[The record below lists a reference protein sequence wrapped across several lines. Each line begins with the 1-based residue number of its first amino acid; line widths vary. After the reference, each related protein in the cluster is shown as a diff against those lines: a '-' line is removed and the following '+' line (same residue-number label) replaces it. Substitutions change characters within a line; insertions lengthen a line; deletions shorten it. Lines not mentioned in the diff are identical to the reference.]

1 MAKTKPETG
10 RPRWVPVVEFVT
22 VIVTLALMVLGCM
35 MVLPNYM
42 MIVGGRPVLLNQETV
57 DLRDARLSVEEYEA
71 LREKMGD
78 KEILWSVPI
87 GGQYHES
94 SSEYIILDQLKE
106 EEIPNFRYLPNLKTV
121 DAGECADHGALTAL
135 QEAYPGLNVEW
146 MIHLGSQKWSRDMDS
161 LDLREIPV
169 TAQELMD
176 TLGYFADGTQVRLK
190 EFSLTD
196 EEIRTLTETYPELQ
210 IFWGVELMGEIYSS
224 GEKKLSFA
232 GQSVDPDVLASVAD
246 QFTGVEEM
254 DLTGC
259 GLSLAELV
267 RIQEVYPGAVLLSE
281 MELHGLKF
289 TTLAEELDFSGIQ
302 MASFEEIEQAVRVMP
317 NLKKVIM
324 SDCGF
329 SNEQMDELNRRH
341 EDVMFVWTV
350 YFSVYSLRTDALGFC
365 ASDLP
370 QYGYVAP
377 RLRNKDLEPLKY
389 CTELTALDLGH
400 MDYDDLSFLKDMHKL
415 EYLILVD
422 ARFTDISVIGQM
434 KNLKYL
440 EIFKN
445 EIHDLSPLLECKNLR
460 HLNVGF
466 VRGFDYTPLT
476 QMTWL
481 ERLWY
486 PGHTLEDAQRQ
497 AIVDA
502 LPNTEVYMPRYDPD
516 GSTGG
521 KWREADI
528 YFEMRNLFGM
538 FYQPGGTGMNQN
550 N

>member
-1 MAKTKPETG
+1 
-10 RPRWVPVVEFVT
+10 
-22 VIVTLALMVLGCM
+22 
-35 MVLPNYM
+35 
-42 MIVGGRPVLLNQETV
+42 
-57 DLRDARLSVEEYEA
+57 
-71 LREKMGD
+71 MG
-78 KEILWSVPI
+78 KV
-87 GGQYHES
+87 
-94 SSEYIILDQLKE
+94 
-106 EEIPNFRYLPNLKTV
+106 
-121 DAGECADHGALTAL
+121 
-135 QEAYPGLNVEW
+135 
-146 MIHLGSQKWSRDMDS
+146 
-161 LDLREIPV
+161 
-169 TAQELMD
+169 
-176 TLGYFADGTQVRLK
+176 
-190 EFSLTD
+190 
-196 EEIRTLTETYPELQ
+196 
-210 IFWGVELMGEIYSS
+210 YSS
-224 GEKKLSFA
+224 GEKKLDFA
-232 GQSVDPDVLASVAD
+232 GEKVDLDALIGAAD
-246 QFTGVEEM
+246 QFKVLEEV
-254 DLTGC
+254 DLSGC
-259 GLSLAELV
+259 GFSVRELAAVQEAYPNALIRAELT
-267 RIQEVYPGAVLLSE
+267 
-281 MELHGLKF
+281 LHGLEL
-289 TTLAEELDFSGIQ
+289 TTAAEEIDLSGIQ
-302 MASFEEIEQAVRVMP
+302 MKNTEEIEMAVKLMP

-329 SNEQMDELNRRH
+329 SNEEMDELNRRY
-341 EDVMFVWTV
+341 EDVLFVWTV
-350 YFSVYSLRTDALGFC
+350 HFSVYSLRTDSVGFC

-370 QYGYVAP
+370 GRGYIAP
-377 RLRNKDLEPLKY
+377 KLSSKDLDPLKY
-389 CTELTALDLGH
+389 CTELVALDLGH
-400 MDYDDLSFLKDMHKL
+400 MHYDDLSFLENMHKL

-486 PGHTLEDAQRQ
+486 PGHILEDAQRQ